1 MDFFRVVALKFHKH
15 SNDAKNYLKKFS
27 IGTFEKADNDT
38 GDFSRISTQST
49 NPLLSKAL
57 KEVQSCYPL
66 RPKEKIS
73 LVVSLIFNVILMS
86 GWMFYLWALAT
97 DIELLYRSYGCVSI
111 HLFLDSNNNNLKNNN
126 FYLSKDQFYRR

>member
-1 MDFFRVVALKFHKH
+1 MDFLTVVALKFHKH

-27 IGTFEKADNDT
+27 TGSFETADNDT
-38 GDFSRISTQST
+38 GDFSRVSTQST

-57 KEVQSCYPL
+57 KEIHSCYPL

-86 GWMFYLWALAT
+86 GWIFYLWALGT

-111 HLFLDSNNNNLKNNN
+111 DLF
-126 FYLSKDQFYRR
+126 

>member
-1 MDFFRVVALKFHKH
+1 MDFLAVVALKFHKH
-15 SNDAKNYLKKFS
+15 SNDAKNYLKRFG
-27 IGTFEKADNDT
+27 IGSFETPENDI

-49 NPLLSKAL
+49 NPLLTKAL

-73 LVVSLIFNVILMS
+73 LIVSLIFNVILMS

-97 DIELLYRSYGCVSI
+97 DIELLFRSYGCVSMI
-111 HLFLDSNNNNLKNNN
+111 YF
-126 FYLSKDQFYRR
+126 